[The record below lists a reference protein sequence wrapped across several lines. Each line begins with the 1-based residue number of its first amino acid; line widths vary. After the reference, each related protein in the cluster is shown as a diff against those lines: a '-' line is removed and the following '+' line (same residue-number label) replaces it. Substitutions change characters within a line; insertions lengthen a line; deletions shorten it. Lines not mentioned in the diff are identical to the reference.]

1 MRSRKLLRKDK
12 FHLKIKMR
20 NFHSYFKLGMGT
32 GKAKDLIK
40 AGKILSDIN
49 QMITKNF
56 SIQTSAQP
64 KIKMFKRL

>member
-1 MRSRKLLRKDK
+1 MSNRKIRRKDN

-20 NFHSYFKLGMGT
+20 NFHSYFKLGMGA

-49 QMITKNF
+49 QMIPKNF

-64 KIKMFKRL
+64 KI